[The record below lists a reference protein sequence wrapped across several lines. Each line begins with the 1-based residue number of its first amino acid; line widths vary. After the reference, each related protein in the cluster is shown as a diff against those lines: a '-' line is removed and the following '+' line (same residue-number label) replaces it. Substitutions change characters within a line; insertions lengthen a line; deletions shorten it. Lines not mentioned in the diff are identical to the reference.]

1 MNEYDYSP
9 RGGYDPD
16 FGDEAPA
23 PVYGREY
30 DVDRRASQRRGS
42 DAAADDRRRG
52 RRVDDA
58 TGEPRRRAAAPRR
71 DEARRNTVTD
81 DTRQPEPSNSRK
93 TQKQP
98 REKKTSV
105 PMSEWGIVKFLRDK
119 RFHAVIGVGLVFVA
133 VYIAVAAISF
143 IRTGAADQSLL
154 ADESV
159 RQIVEAGKPVEN
171 AAGPVGA
178 RLAQSV
184 IVEGLGLGAVALVV
198 YFILLGLALI
208 GARKTHFWSM
218 TFKTLLV
225 AITVSMVFGLLSL
238 WSGADFNLGGYHG
251 QYINMLLVAN
261 IDWIGAVLVS
271 LLLVVAVF
279 YVYINDLMALYN
291 RWQAMRRASR
301 ARAEQMRLER
311 DEARERVRQAMFDA
325 DEEARASERQP
336 EAPAEEQEPDQV
348 ESRPTV
354 SVGFD
359 TDDHPDDIYAIRP
372 GEDDRNQE
380 NEDEAGSDAEE
391 TPRTHTSVS
400 EASSDRPVASVNSD
414 IPEEHLAYLP
424 PQSSTQTEQ
433 TEEPEKPVEAEGNV
447 LGTPA
452 ANSTQVSLP
461 GLDVVANTIEEAR
474 QSDTNLYD
482 PTAELSHFRLPPL
495 DILRD
500 VPVKQHSVDMEEQEA
515 NKQQITRTLATYGI
529 GISHIKA
536 TVGPTI
542 TLYEIIPAEGVRI
555 ATIKRLEDD
564 IAMSLSALSTRII
577 APIPGKGT
585 IGIEVPN
592 QDPQVVSIRSILG
605 SKKFQECKM
614 NLPMAMG
621 ATISN
626 EVYIADLTKMP
637 HLLVAGATG
646 MGKSVGLNTIIAS
659 LLYKKHPAELKFVLI
674 DPKTVEFSLY
684 NVLENHYL
692 AKLPDEESAV
702 VTEMQHVLLT
712 LNSLVVE
719 MENRYALLRD
729 ANVRSITEYNDK
741 FIQKRLNP
749 EKGHR
754 YLPYIVVIID
764 EFFDLIIT
772 AGKEVE
778 KPIVRIAQMARAV
791 GMHMIIATQRPSTNV
806 ITGVIKANFPGR
818 MAFRVASS
826 VDSKTILDRTGAH
839 QLIGKGD
846 MLFACNGVMDRVQC
860 AFIDTAEVEAICQH
874 IDSQAGYPHAYLL
887 PEPQI
892 DNDGT
897 APSIGSA
904 ADRDPLFMECAEFVV
919 NSGIASTSQLQR
931 RYNIGFNRAGRIMDQ
946 IEAVG
951 IVGPAQGGKPRQV
964 LIDPMQ
970 LGAILRGLE

>member
-1 MNEYDYSP
+1 MNEYEYSP

-16 FGDEAPA
+16 FGDEASAPSYGRTYDGAGASASSRDYVGRREA
-23 PVYGREY
+23 PVRDKSAE
-30 DVDRRASQRRGS
+30 QRRRPAAARQEDGGQSARATRPRQS
-42 DAAADDRRRG
+42 DAP
-52 RRVDDA
+52 V
-58 TGEPRRRAAAPRR
+58 
-71 DEARRNTVTD
+71 
-81 DTRQPEPSNSRK
+81 
-93 TQKQP
+93 
-98 REKKTSV
+98 REKPRAKQSV
-105 PMSEWGIVKFLRDK
+105 KRDVRPIGEWGVVKFFCDK

-154 ADESV
+154 AEESV
-159 RQIVEAGKPVEN
+159 RQIVEAGKKVEN

-198 YFILLGLALI
+198 YFILLGLSLI
-208 GARKTHFWSM
+208 GARKAGFWSL

-225 AITVSMVFGLLSL
+225 AIAVSMVFGLVSL

-251 QYINMLLVAN
+251 QYINMILVAN
-261 IDWIGAVLVS
+261 LDWIGAALVS
-271 LLLVVAVF
+271 LLLIVAVF
-279 YVYINDLMALYN
+279 YVYINDLMRLYN

-311 DEARERVRQAMFDA
+311 DEARERVRRAMLDA
-325 DEEARASERQP
+325 DEEARAADMPVDSE
-336 EAPAEEQEPDQV
+336 AEEQSSEEPDN
-348 ESRPTV
+348 RPAV

-359 TDDHPDDIYAIRP
+359 TDEHPEDIYAV
-372 GEDDRNQE
+372 RNDSTP
-380 NEDEAGSDAEE
+380 DETASDEMPAEANRQAALPSAPALPAEPEKQAVPVSVDAEVNPSCGHTPEKDAEE
-391 TPRTHTSVS
+391 ISQEQPAVPAESTVAPSADTNLSV
-400 EASSDRPVASVNSD
+400 
-414 IPEEHLAYLP
+414 
-424 PQSSTQTEQ
+424 
-433 TEEPEKPVEAEGNV
+433 
-447 LGTPA
+447 
-452 ANSTQVSLP
+452 P
-461 GLDVVANTIEEAR
+461 GLDVVANTIEEAG
-474 QSDTNLYD
+474 QTDTSLYD
-482 PTAELSHFRLPPL
+482 PTAELSRFQLPPL
-495 DILRD
+495 EILRD
-500 VPVKQHSVDMEEQEA
+500 IPVKQHSVDMEEQEA

-614 NLPMAMG
+614 HLPMAMG

-626 EVYIADLTKMP
+626 EVYIADLAKMP

-741 FIQKRLNP
+741 FVQKRLNP

-846 MLFACNGVMDRVQC
+846 MLFACNGIMDRVQC

-874 IDSQAGYPHAYLL
+874 IDSQVGYPHAYLL

-897 APSIGSA
+897 APSLGSA

-919 NSGIASTSQLQR
+919 NSGVASTSQLQR

-946 IEAVG
+946 IEAAG

-970 LGAILRGLE
+970 LAPILRSLE